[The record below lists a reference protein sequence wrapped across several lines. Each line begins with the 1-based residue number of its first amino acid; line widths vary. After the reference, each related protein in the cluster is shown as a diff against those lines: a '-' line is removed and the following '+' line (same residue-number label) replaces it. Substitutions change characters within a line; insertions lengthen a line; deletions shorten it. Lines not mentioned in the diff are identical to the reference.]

1 MLRSKQMDL
10 VANYQCV
17 TDEGPLWHPDKG
29 VLYWVDIPNGCL
41 YNYDPQN
48 KVTKKNSNLGR

>member
-1 MLRSKQMDL
+1 MDL